1 MIDVITDSDQITV
14 SQPTDFKGI
23 VGIGNEYHVD
33 ARIINDIPMGSNK
46 NPGTSDKPLAT
57 IAEAIRRIKPRI
69 SGENR

>member
-14 SQPTDFKGI
+14 SQPTDFKGT

-46 NPGTSDKPLAT
+46 NPCLLYTSPS
-57 IAEAIRRIKPRI
+57 PRDR
-69 SGENR
+69 S